1 MTTRQLAAAHGPP
14 LSRRD
19 GGALRALVVDDERQ
33 LAEIISDM
41 LRLEGWQVATA
52 TDART
57 ALLAQ
62 QQLLPDVAIL
72 DIRLP
77 DADGVQLLTEL
88 RKVQPE
94 LCVLFL
100 TSRTSIEE
108 RIAGLRAGADDYVTK
123 PFSFQEVLVRLQ
135 GLVRR
140 SGLTSSTS
148 LALLQVGDLVLDPA
162 TREVRRGGRSIEL
175 TATEFELLRLL
186 MVNTGRVVSKSE
198 ILEGV
203 WGQGFAVQGHI
214 VELYISYLR
223 RKVDAGFPPMIRTVR
238 SVGYL
243 LRSSE
248 P

>member
-1 MTTRQLAAAHGPP
+1 MTTRQVASAHGLP

-19 GGALRALVVDDERQ
+19 GGALRALVVDDEQQ

-52 TDART
+52 VDGRS
-57 ALLAQ
+57 ALQAQ
-62 QQLLPDVAIL
+62 QRLQPDVVIL
-72 DIRLP
+72 DISLP
-77 DADGVQLLTEL
+77 DGDGIQLLNEM
-88 RKVQPE
+88 RKTQPE

-100 TSRTSIEE
+100 SSRTSIED

-140 SGLTSSTS
+140 SGLTSSAGP
-148 LALLQVGDLVLDPA
+148 ALLQVGDLVLDPA
-162 TREVRRGGRSIEL
+162 TREVRRGSRPIEL

-186 MVNTGRVVSKSE
+186 MTNAGRVVTKSE

-223 RKVDAGFPPMIRTVR
+223 KKIDTGFMPMIRTVR
-238 SVGYL
+238 GVGYL
-243 LRSSE
+243 LRVPE

>member
-57 ALLAQ
+57 ALQAQ
-62 QQLLPDVAIL
+62 QRLLPDVAIL

-162 TREVRRGGRSIEL
+162 TREVRRGDRSIEL

-186 MVNTGRVVSKSE
+186 MVNAGRVVSKSE

-248 P
+248 S

>member
-1 MTTRQLAAAHGPP
+1 
-14 LSRRD
+14 
-19 GGALRALVVDDERQ
+19 
-33 LAEIISDM
+33 M

-57 ALLAQ
+57 ALQAQ

-175 TATEFELLRLL
+175 TATEFELLKLL
-186 MVNTGRVVSKSE
+186 MVNAGRVVSKSE

-248 P
+248 L

>member
-1 MTTRQLAAAHGPP
+1 MTARQVASAHGPP
-14 LSRRD
+14 LTRRD
-19 GGALRALVVDDERQ
+19 GGALRALVVDDEQQ

-52 TDART
+52 GDGRSALQARQR
-57 ALLAQ
+57 LE
-62 QQLLPDVAIL
+62 PDVVIL
-72 DIRLP
+72 DISLP
-77 DADGVQLLTEL
+77 DSDGIEVLTEM
-88 RKVQPE
+88 RKTQPE

-100 TSRTSIEE
+100 SSRNSIED

-148 LALLQVGDLVLDPA
+148 QALLQVGDLVLDPA
-162 TREVRRGGRSIEL
+162 TREVRRAASSIEL

-186 MVNTGRVVSKSE
+186 MLNAGRVVSKSE

-223 RKVDAGFPPMIRTVR
+223 RKVDTGFTPMIRTVR
-238 SVGYL
+238 GVGYL
-243 LRSSE
+243 LRTPES
-248 P
+248 

>member
-1 MTTRQLAAAHGPP
+1 VTTRQLAAAHGPP

-52 TDART
+52 TDGRS
-57 ALLAQ
+57 ALQAQ
-62 QQLLPDVAIL
+62 QRLQPDVAIV

-88 RKVQPE
+88 RKAQPE

-100 TSRTSIEE
+100 TSRTSIED

-186 MVNTGRVVSKSE
+186 MVNAGRVVSKSE

-248 P
+248 

>member
-1 MTTRQLAAAHGPP
+1 MTVRQVAAAHGPP
-14 LSRRD
+14 LTRRD
-19 GGALRALVVDDERQ
+19 GGALRALVVDDEQQ
-33 LAEIISDM
+33 LAEIISDL

-52 TDART
+52 IDGRSALQARQR
-57 ALLAQ
+57 LEPDVVILDVS
-62 QQLLPDVAIL
+62 LPDG
-72 DIRLP
+72 
-77 DADGVQLLTEL
+77 DGFQLLTEM
-88 RKVQPE
+88 RKAQPE

-100 TSRTSIEE
+100 SSRTAIED

-140 SGLTSSTS
+140 SGLSSSTS
-148 LALLQVGDLVLDPA
+148 QVLLQVGDLVLDPA
-162 TREVRRGGRSIEL
+162 TREVRRQGRSIEL

-186 MVNTGRVVSKSE
+186 MLNSGRVVSKSE

-223 RKVDAGFPPMIRTVR
+223 RKVDVGFAPMIRTVR
-238 SVGYL
+238 GVGYL
-243 LRSSE
+243 LRAAES
-248 P
+248 

>member
-1 MTTRQLAAAHGPP
+1 VTTRQLAAAHGPP

-52 TDART
+52 IDART

-88 RKVQPE
+88 RKMQPE

-186 MVNTGRVVSKSE
+186 MVNAGRVVSKSE

-238 SVGYL
+238 SVVYL

-248 P
+248 S

>member
-1 MTTRQLAAAHGPP
+1 MTTRQVASAHGPP

-19 GGALRALVVDDERQ
+19 GGALRALVVDDELQ

-52 TDART
+52 VDGRS
-57 ALLAQ
+57 ALQAQ
-62 QQLLPDVAIL
+62 QRLQPDVVIL
-72 DIRLP
+72 DISLP
-77 DADGVQLLTEL
+77 DGDGISLLNEM
-88 RKVQPE
+88 RKSQPN

-100 TSRTSIEE
+100 SSRTSIED

-140 SGLTSSTS
+140 SGLTSSAGP
-148 LALLQVGDLVLDPA
+148 ALQQVGDLVLDPA
-162 TREVRRGGRSIEL
+162 TREVRRGSRSIEL

-186 MVNTGRVVSKSE
+186 MANAGRVVTKSE

-223 RKVDAGFPPMIRTVR
+223 KKIDTGFTPMIRTVR
-238 SVGYL
+238 GVGYL
-243 LRSSE
+243 LRVPE
-248 P
+248 L